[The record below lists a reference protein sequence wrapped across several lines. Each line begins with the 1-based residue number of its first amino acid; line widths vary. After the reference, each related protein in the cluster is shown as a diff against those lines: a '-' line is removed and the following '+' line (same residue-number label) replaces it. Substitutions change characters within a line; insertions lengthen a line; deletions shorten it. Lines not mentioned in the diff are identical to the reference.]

1 MDERLLL
8 IESIEA
14 AGILKTPSIK
24 DALIAVDRKDFVIP
38 EYIDHAYDDRALPI
52 GEGQTI
58 SQPSTVVFMLE
69 LLQAEKGHKI
79 LDAGSGSG
87 WTTALLAHLAGH
99 LGRITAMEIL
109 DSLRVLGEK
118 NFRKTGCD
126 NAIFITGNAAIDIS
140 DEVLFNRILVNA
152 SASKIPTS
160 LLSQLAVGGKMVIPL
175 SDVHGNIVLLEKLSE
190 DEYRETYYPGFV
202 FVPFIEGK

>member
-1 MDERLLL
+1 MDQRYLLL
-8 IESIEA
+8 IESIEK
-14 AGILKTPSIK
+14 AGILKTASIK
-24 DALIAVDRKDFVIP
+24 DALMAVDRKDFVIP

-152 SASKIPTS
+152 SASKIPNS

-175 SDVHGNIVLLEKLSE
+175 SDVHGNIVLLENLAKMNIEKHFTLVLYS
-190 DEYRETYYPGFV
+190 YPL
-202 FVPFIEGK
+202 

>member
-175 SDVHGNIVLLEKLSE
+175 SDVHGNIVLLENLAKMNIEKHFTLVLYS
-190 DEYRETYYPGFV
+190 YPF
-202 FVPFIEGK
+202 